1 MGRARLLTSLIGSA
15 GLEDRVSDLETNVAV
30 LNAAMDAVDAAV
42 AALDVRVAAAEGSI
56 AAAVAAV
63 SSVVNRP
70 TIQTSIADNYS
81 NVPIGQSLQS
91 FWRAMHHVD
100 WANVAV
106 GDKFLVFVQGQ
117 VRSDWNFN
125 VECLPMISWSAPPA
139 ALAHDLTGHNPLS
152 FNTTNFVVAGNN
164 VKQSENHYF
173 AYQRTGVWVAGAN
186 YASVRFANNLR
197 HRSSDPAI
205 DGSGNQAMIVNT
217 GQGGIAVMRLN

>member
-1 MGRARLLTSLIGSA
+1 MGRARLLTSLIGSSA
-15 GLEDRVSDLETNVAV
+15 LGDRVDALEGRVDDLDDLMVTV
-30 LNAAMDAVDAAV
+30 NAAL
-42 AALDVRVAAAEGSI
+42 AALDTRVATAEDGI

-63 SSVVNRP
+63 SAVVSRP

-81 NVPIGQSLQS
+81 NVPIGQPLQS
-91 FWRAMHHVD
+91 FWRALHHVD
-100 WANVAV
+100 WANVAT

-139 ALAHDLTGHNPLS
+139 GLAHDGTGHNPLS

-164 VKQSENHYF
+164 VKQTEAHYF

-197 HRSSDPAI
+197 HRSSDSNI